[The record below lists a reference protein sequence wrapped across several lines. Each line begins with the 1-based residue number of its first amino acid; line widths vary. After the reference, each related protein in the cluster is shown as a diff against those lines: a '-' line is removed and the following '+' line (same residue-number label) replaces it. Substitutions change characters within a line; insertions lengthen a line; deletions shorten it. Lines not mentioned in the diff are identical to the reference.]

1 MLLPSALS
9 HLLTLAAQGRGSCV
23 VSLTVHTKCPLFL
36 CSKHLQFLGEELH
49 CLLETLALSHRH
61 LGHTEK
67 HNAKSAGSRD
77 TDVWC
82 RHPGNISRI
91 IGRIELKTVW
101 ASEGDGVSEGEQ
113 NAYLAGDTMSTK
125 TMSSG

>member
-1 MLLPSALS
+1 
-9 HLLTLAAQGRGSCV
+9 
-23 VSLTVHTKCPLFL
+23 LFL

-77 TDVWC
+77 TELLAK
-82 RHPGNISRI
+82 PLNSPTGNGSA
-91 IGRIELKTVW
+91 GL
-101 ASEGDGVSEGEQ
+101 GV
-113 NAYLAGDTMSTK
+113 T
-125 TMSSG
+125 